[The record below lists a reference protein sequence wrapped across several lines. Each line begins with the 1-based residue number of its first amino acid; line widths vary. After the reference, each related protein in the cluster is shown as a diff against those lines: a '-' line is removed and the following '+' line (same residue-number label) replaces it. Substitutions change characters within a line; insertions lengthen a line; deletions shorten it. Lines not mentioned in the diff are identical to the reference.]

1 MSVSVTSWDVD
12 VPGKRIDGEPWR
24 IRFHELQGS
33 RPGPATAIVAG
44 IIGDKPLAVLAV
56 HSLMQKLSEMDL
68 AGTVVLVP
76 AANPFGLQG
85 GERHNPD
92 LIELNRRF
100 PGRPSGF
107 MSDQV
112 AHTLIT
118 ALLDKVDCVV
128 DLHSGTPSRALNYT
142 YDYGDLG
149 LSASFGY
156 LPVVVD
162 RHVPGQLSQAVV
174 ASGGSSFLAEFGGA
188 ELNDPTPGVEGC
200 LNTLRYRGHLESER
214 TGPTQVPILDR
225 IKVFLASHE
234 GALDGRCGPLDLGN
248 PVDAGALGWISNVV
262 SGERA
267 EEFLVEGPGETAGT
281 GPGFDLWGPALEK
294 PFEVTEAP
302 LLMLAP
308 STPAM
313 VRPGEFTYA
322 VGWAREYLNV

>member
-1 MSVSVTSWDVD
+1 MSVSVTSWNVE
-12 VPGKRIDGEPWR
+12 VPAKRIDGEPWR
-24 IRFHELQGS
+24 IRFHELKGS
-33 RPGPATAIVAG
+33 RPGPSTAIVAG

-56 HSLMQKLSEMDL
+56 HALMKQLAEMDL
-68 AGTVVLVP
+68 AGSVVLVP

-100 PGRPSGF
+100 PGKPSGF

-128 DLHSGTPSRALNYT
+128 DLHSGTPSRALHYT
-142 YDYGDLG
+142 YDYGDLN

-174 ASGGSSFLAEFGGA
+174 AAGGSSFLAEFGGA

-200 LNTLRYRGHLESER
+200 LNTLRYRGHLDSER
-214 TGPTQVPILDR
+214 TGPSQVPILDR

-234 GALDGRCGPLDLGN
+234 GALDGRCGPLDLGK
-248 PVDAGALGWISNVV
+248 PVDAGVLGWISNVV
-262 SGERA
+262 SGELA
-267 EEFLVEGPGETAGT
+267 EEFLVEGTGELAGT

-294 PFEVTEAP
+294 QFEVTDAP

-308 STPAM
+308 TTPAM